1 MSAAPTV
8 TSHAMRFRGTRASSP
23 IGNDPVALLASTQP
37 VQQAKEPTVVTK
49 SQLVDAVAARSGLS
63 RKQSA
68 EAVDAALDTV
78 EDVLSRGGEVMLAG
92 FGKFSVAERAARQG
106 VHPRTG
112 ETMNIGASIVP
123 KFTAGSSLK
132 QAVRK

>member
-1 MSAAPTV
+1 M
-8 TSHAMRFRGTRASSP
+8 
-23 IGNDPVALLASTQP
+23 
-37 VQQAKEPTVVTK
+37 TK
-49 SQLVDAVAARSGLS
+49 SQLVDAIAARSGLT
-63 RKQSA
+63 RKQSS
-68 EAVDAALDTV
+68 EAIDAALEIV

-92 FGKFSVAERAARQG
+92 FGKFGVAERGARRG

-112 ETMNIGASIVP
+112 ETMEIAATIVP